1 MARRKANTKRYKGS
15 AVLRLDRGED
25 EKTWKKGKKAEAK
38 ELGLATKTYRR
49 KISFEGQSV
58 EFSVVALFE
67 YQKGE

>member
-1 MARRKANTKRYKGS
+1 MARRKANTKRYRGS
-15 AVLRLDRGED
+15 AVLRLDRDED

-38 ELGLATKTYRR
+38 EMGLATKTYRR

-67 YQKGE
+67 YQGE